1 MICFF
6 ISDFGFA
13 VGTVKDRPLETYCGS
28 FAYCCP
34 QILRGRPY
42 DGKKADVWSMGVV
55 LYAMGCARLPF
66 SENDMRNLIK
76 DDYTNKIKF
85 SKRVSKGM
93 AVILTEN
100 VRAIFKWKA
109 KVLCVLCTVYYTH
122 LTRFCNWCNNFEP
135 VSKPKR

>member
-1 MICFF
+1 MIRFF

-93 AVILTEN
+93 VVILTETFEQFSN
-100 VRAIFKWKA
+100 GKRKYS
-109 KVLCVLCTVYYTH
+109 VYCALYTK
-122 LTRFCNWCNNFEP
+122 LT
-135 VSKPKR
+135 